1 MDKTVKSSDEAVR
14 DVMDGAVIMSAG
26 FGLCGIPENLIRALV
41 RKGVKD
47 LTLIG
52 NNLGSTDSGDGEI
65 YGIGLLAGNGQIKK
79 FIGSFPGP
87 IAKLPWFRELY
98 RTKKIELEIIPQG
111 TLNERI
117 RCAGAGL
124 GGFFTPAGVG
134 TPIEAGKEKRTFKGR
149 EYILEMPLRAD
160 FALVKAHKG
169 DRSGNLIYRYSARN
183 YNPVMAPAADV
194 TIAEVEKLC
203 ETGSFDP
210 DSVHTPGIFVTRIV
224 KGEKYEKRT

>member
-1 MDKTVKSSDEAVR
+1 MDKTVNSSDEAVR
-14 DVMDGAVIMSAG
+14 DIGDGAVIMSAG

-41 RKGVKD
+41 RKGVKN
-47 LTLIG
+47 LTVIG
-52 NNLGSTDSGDGEI
+52 NNLGSTDSTDGQL
-65 YGIGLLAGNGQIKK
+65 YGIGLLAQNGQIKK

-98 RTKKIELEIIPQG
+98 RAGKIELEIIPQG

-124 GGFFTPAGVG
+124 GGFYTPTGVG
-134 TPIEAGKEKRTFKGR
+134 TPIEEGREKRMLDGR
-149 EYILEMPLRAD
+149 EYLLELPLRAD
-160 FALVKAHKG
+160 FALVKARKG
-169 DRSGNLIYRYSARN
+169 DRAGNLVYRYSARN

-194 TIAEVEKLC
+194 TIAEVEELC

-210 DSVHTPGIFVTRIV
+210 DSVHTPGIFITRIV

>member
-1 MDKTVKSSDEAVR
+1 MDKLVKSSDEAVR
-14 DVMDGAVIMSAG
+14 DINDGAVIMSAG

-47 LTLIG
+47 LTVIG
-52 NNLGSTDSGDGEI
+52 NNLGSTDSSDGEL
-65 YGIGLLAGNGQIKK
+65 YGIGLLARSGQMRK

-87 IAKLPWFRELY
+87 AAKMPWFRELY
-98 RTKKIELEIIPQG
+98 KNKKIELEIIPQG

-124 GGFFTPAGVG
+124 GGFYTPTGVG
-134 TPIEAGKEKRTFKGR
+134 TPIEETREKRVIDGR
-149 EYILEMPLRAD
+149 EYLLELPLRAD
-160 FALVKAHKG
+160 FALIKAARG
-169 DRSGNLIYRYSARN
+169 DRAGNLVYRYSARN

-194 TIAEVEKLC
+194 TIAEVEELC
-203 ETGSFDP
+203 ETGAFDP

>member
-1 MDKTVKSSDEAVR
+1 MDKTARSCDEAVR
-14 DVMDGAVIMSAG
+14 DIADGAVIMSAG

-47 LTLIG
+47 LTVIG
-52 NNLGSTDSGDGEI
+52 NNLGSTDSRDGKI
-65 YGIGLLAGNGQIKK
+65 YGVGLLAENGQIRK

-87 IAKLPWFRELY
+87 IAKLPWFKELY
-98 RTKKIELEIIPQG
+98 RSKKIELEIIPQG

-124 GGFFTPAGVG
+124 GGVYTPTGVG
-134 TPIEAGKEKRTFKGR
+134 TPIEEGKEKRVIEGR
-149 EYILEMPLRAD
+149 EYILELPLRAD

-169 DRSGNLIYRYSARN
+169 DRAGNLIYRYSARN
-183 YNPVMAPAADV
+183 YNPVMAPAAEV
-194 TIAEVEKLC
+194 TIAEVEELC
-203 ETGSFDP
+203 ETGAFDP
-210 DSVHTPGIFVTRIV
+210 DSVHTPGIFVTRVV

>member
-1 MDKTVKSSDEAVR
+1 MR
-14 DVMDGAVIMSAG
+14 DIADGAVIMSAG
-26 FGLCGIPENLIRALV
+26 FGLCGIPENLIRALA
-41 RKGVKD
+41 RKGVKN
-47 LTLIG
+47 LTVIG
-52 NNLGSTDSGDGEI
+52 NNLGSTDSTDGEL
-65 YGIGLLAGNGQIKK
+65 YGIGLLARNGRIKK

-87 IAKLPWFRELY
+87 IARLPWFRELY

-117 RCAGAGL
+117 RCAAAGL
-124 GGFFTPAGVG
+124 GGFYTLTGVG
-134 TPIEAGKEKRTFKGR
+134 TPIEEGKEKRIIEGR
-149 EYILEMPLRAD
+149 EYILELPLRAD
-160 FALVKAHKG
+160 FALVKARKG

-194 TIAEVEKLC
+194 TIAEVEELC

-224 KGEKYEKRT
+224 KGETYEKRT

>member
-1 MDKTVKSSDEAVR
+1 MDKTVKSADEAVR
-14 DVMDGAVIMSAG
+14 DIGDGAVVMSAG

-52 NNLGSTDSGDGEI
+52 NNLGSTDSADGQL
-65 YGIGLLAGNGQIKK
+65 YGIGLLARNGQIKK

-98 RTKKIELEIIPQG
+98 RSKKIELEIIPQG

-117 RCAGAGL
+117 RCAAAGL
-124 GGFFTPAGVG
+124 GGVYTPTGVG
-134 TPIEAGKEKRTFKGR
+134 TPIEEGKEKRVLDGR
-149 EYILEMPLRAD
+149 EYLLELPLRAD
-160 FALVKAHKG
+160 FALVKAQKG
-169 DRSGNLIYRYSARN
+169 DRAGNLVYRYSARN
-183 YNPVMAPAADV
+183 YNPVMAPAAGV
-194 TIAEVEKLC
+194 TIAEVEELC

-224 KGEKYEKRT
+224 KGEKYERRT